1 MSFALAVA
9 AVPAA
14 AQQRGDGADD
24 ATQTLDQVNVTGTH
38 LRRVDAETASP
49 VVVIDRQRI
58 EDSGQNTLGQLLQ
71 RLPMMAGF
79 QAGPALNSGFSHGR
93 ALVSLRN
100 LGPERTLVLVNGHR
114 MAGPAS
120 SVASAPGVDVNAI
133 PAAMV
138 ERVEVLTDGASSV
151 YGYPVSAQGFRCR
164 PAALLLFPNE
174 VSCRP
179 PGSSLL
185 CRLHWR
191 SPPCRPPRNSV
202 AMAQTMPPRPW
213 IRSTSPAPICAVST
227 PKPPARSW

>member
-1 MSFALAVA
+1 MSPSRTVVLAQRLALQSTTLATALMFALAVTA
-9 AVPAA
+9 MPAA
-14 AQQRGDGADD
+14 AQQRSDDADD

-58 EDSGQNTLGQLLQ
+58 EDSGQSTLGQLLQ

-79 QAGPALNSGFSHGR
+79 QTGPALNSNFSHGR

-151 YGYPVSAQGFRCR
+151 YGPMQSAAWSMSFSRTGTTV
-164 PAALLLFPNE
+164 LL
-174 VSCRP
+174 P
-179 PGSSLL
+179 PWTT
-185 CRLHWR
+185 RKAR
-191 SPPCRPPRNSV
+191 M
-202 AMAQTMPPRPW
+202 AM
-213 IRSTSPAPICAVST
+213 PIG
-227 PKPPARSW
+227 ARSGWNGARPGTAAV

>member
-1 MSFALAVA
+1 MSVQGFPMSSSRPAVVPKRRVLQTTRLVNALLFALAVA

-14 AQQRGDGADD
+14 AQQRGDGADE
-24 ATQTLDQVNVTGTH
+24 ATQTLDQINVTGTH

-79 QAGPALNSGFSHGR
+79 QTGPALNSNFSHGR

-100 LGPERTLVLVNGHR
+100 LGPERTWVLVNGHR
-114 MAGPAS
+114 MAGPAG

-151 YGYPVSAQGFRCR
+151 YGSDAIGGVVNVILKDTYDGFAATADYAQ
-164 PAALLLFPNE
+164 
-174 VSCRP
+174 
-179 PGSSLL
+179 
-185 CRLHWR
+185 
-191 SPPCRPPRNSV
+191 
-202 AMAQTMPPRPW
+202 
-213 IRSTSPAPICAVST
+213 STHGDANRRT
-227 PKPPARSW
+227 LGLEWGKTWDRGG